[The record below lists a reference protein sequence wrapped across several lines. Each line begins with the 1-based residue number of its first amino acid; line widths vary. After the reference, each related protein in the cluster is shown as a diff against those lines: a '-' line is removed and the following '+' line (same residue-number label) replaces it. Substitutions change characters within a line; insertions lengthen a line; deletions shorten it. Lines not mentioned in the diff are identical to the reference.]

1 MRVAWLVADTT
12 VNLLHSMDSSVLV
25 SMQGA
30 LGFKRYVPSSTELQN
45 FTLRWRRKFYIDIPD
60 AEVSEL
66 DAFGILAYDLGSS
79 KAAEKLKLTGDYSEN
94 VDHDSS
100 S

>member
-12 VNLLHSMDSSVLV
+12 MNLLHSMDSSVLV

-79 KAAEKLKLTGDYSEN
+79 
-94 VDHDSS
+94 
-100 S
+100 